1 MKLLIEGYHY
11 EERAI
16 EKLGK
21 LMGELTWRDGTKS
34 KSYVGYYYSSQL
46 NDCVFFLPKVV
57 LDEKGLLFGRYNPS
71 EVVDVTKLLEDK
83 EQGDADYRF
92 LYGFTVWLYRGL
104 REFVRLNPESGIVM
118 MKDISEVSPQGDEVS
133 NTYLD
138 IMLSLVK
145 FHEENQ
151 DYFTFVV
158 KNLHRGMN
166 KVNWTK
172 TISHS
177 QAYLGSIA
185 HCEKG
190 GTPQSLAPVYLN
202 PVNKRKMVNYD
213 EELLVIFYSIL
224 DYMRR
229 KYGFDIRINYN
240 FNLLSEVEFENYLDY
255 YGAVRMKQI
264 RYKYFSDKDLR
275 LWTLCNA
282 FFERMMEIHSSQLY
296 QDYLMVTDY
305 HVVFEAMVD
314 ELLSDKGL
322 DKGDLKAQEDGKRVD
337 HIYAYQGLINQDRI
351 FYIGDSKYYNIGA
364 GIGEYSVYKQYTY
377 ARNVIQHNL
386 SLFLE
391 DKPDENGKHKGLGK
405 DYLIYRDEDTD
416 GYSVT
421 PNFFIS
427 ARINE
432 NASKRRYDK
441 DELTPRND
449 VEKLRHFENRL
460 FDRDTL
466 LLQHYDINFLFV
478 LSLYAQSNDGLKTEF
493 RERTRRKFRENIL
506 QYLGDTY
513 QFYSLQ
519 LKPKAGQDGEDEDDE
534 QRLDAMH
541 RAIEKHFRSSIGKVF
556 RPYSDEKF
564 MYVAVEPKE
573 EFYEDNLLLLSE
585 LSKDFTIRHYKLN
598 TNPTDEINKFY
609 QIEAELSG
617 VEAVGAKV
625 LKGEKLRLED
635 FADEMFLVG
644 GWRKDKN
651 QLAWIKEHMLYN
663 VRKMIHGENRN
674 GVQRIEKG
682 LADAH
687 YLLLYEIGVE
697 APIGY
702 ELFRID
708 SYKVQEAKWMEKKG
722 YPTPSGKYIVYS
734 LELMP
739 KEFEPIDIDKV
750 LKNEMAKA
758 VREHQKKKKAY
769 GPKDF
774 EGTPV
779 YVSGREILEIMNH
792 NMG

>member
-449 VEKLRHFENRL
+449 VEKLHHFENRL

-702 ELFRID
+702 ELYRID

>member
-11 EERAI
+11 EESAI
-16 EKLGK
+16 RQLGK

-46 NDCVFFLPKVV
+46 GDCVFFLPKVV
-57 LDEKGLLFGRYNPS
+57 LDEEGLLFGRYNPS
-71 EVVDVTKLLEDK
+71 EVVEVGNLLKDK
-83 EQGDADYRF
+83 EQGEADYQF

-104 REFVRLNPESGIVM
+104 REFVRLNPDSGIVM
-118 MKDISEVSPQGDEVS
+118 MKDISEVTPQGDEVS

-177 QAYLGSIA
+177 RAYLRNTGHCGEEGGSQ
-185 HCEKG
+185 
-190 GTPQSLAPVYLN
+190 PVAPVYLN

-229 KYGFDIRINYN
+229 KYGFDIRINYC
-240 FNLLSEVEFENYLDY
+240 FNLLSEEEFENYLHY

-282 FFERMMEIHSSQLY
+282 FFEKVMEIQSSGLY

-322 DKGDLKAQEDGKRVD
+322 ANGDLKAQEDGKRVD
-337 HIYAYQGLINQDRI
+337 HIYAYQGLINQDKI
-351 FYIGDSKYYNIGA
+351 YYIGDSKYYNIGA
-364 GIGEYSVYKQYTY
+364 EMQKYSVYKQYTY

-391 DKPDENGKHKGLGK
+391 DEMDEQGRRNHVG
-405 DYLIYRDEDTD
+405 DTYLIYRDEDTD
-416 GYSVT
+416 GYSIT

-432 NASKRRYDK
+432 DANLREYDR

-478 LSLYAQSNDGLKTEF
+478 LSLYAQGNDGLKQEF
-493 RERTRRKFRENIL
+493 RERTRQKFRTNIL
-506 QYLGDTY
+506 NYLEETY
-513 QFYSLQ
+513 QFFSLQ
-519 LKPKAGQDGEDEDDE
+519 LKPKKTVGDEEDEE
-534 QRLDAMH
+534 NLDAMH
-541 RAIEKHFRSSIGKVF
+541 RAIEKHFRRSIGKVF

-564 MYVAVEPKE
+564 MYVAIEPKDI
-573 EFYEDNLLLLSE
+573 YYDDNLQLLSD
-585 LSKDFTIRHYKLN
+585 LSQDFTIRHYKLN
-598 TNPTDEINKFY
+598 TNPTDDINKFY

-617 VEAVGAKV
+617 VKTGAKEI
-625 LKGEKLRLED
+625 LKEEYLRLDD
-635 FADEMFLVG
+635 FKEEMFLIG
-644 GWRKDKN
+644 GWRKNKN
-651 QLAWIKEHMLYN
+651 QLAWIKENMLYN
-663 VRKMIHGENRN
+663 VRKKQRGKSRN
-674 GVQRIEKG
+674 GVQKIEKG
-682 LADAH
+682 IVDAH
-687 YLLLYEIGVE
+687 YLLLYEIGTDCLS
-697 APIGY
+697 Y
-702 ELFRID
+702 ELYRIEHYVCWD
-708 SYKVQEAKWMEKKG
+708 EKKMSRRG
-722 YPTPSGKYIVYS
+722 YPEPSGNYIVYK

-739 KEFEPIDIDKV
+739 KVFKPIDIDKV
-750 LKNEMAKA
+750 IRSEYMRVLE
-758 VREHQKKKKAY
+758 EHRRNQEAY
-769 GPKDF
+769 EWADF

-779 YVSGREILEIMNH
+779 YVKGKQIIEVMQI
-792 NMG
+792 

>member
-11 EERAI
+11 EQRAI
-16 EKLGK
+16 ESLGK

-57 LDEKGLLFGRYNPS
+57 LDEEGMLFGRYNPS
-71 EVVDVTKLLEDK
+71 DVVNVDEILKDR
-83 EQGDADYRF
+83 EQGLADYQF

-104 REFVRLNPESGIVM
+104 KEFVKLNPDSNIVM
-118 MKDISEVSPQGDEVS
+118 MRDISGVTLQGDEVS

-166 KVNWTK
+166 KVNWAK
-172 TISHS
+172 TISHC
-177 QAYLGSIA
+177 QAYWGDVNDASV
-185 HCEKG
+185 
-190 GTPQSLAPVYLN
+190 APVYLN

-229 KYGFDIRINYN
+229 TYGFDIKINYH
-240 FNLLSEVEFENYLDY
+240 FNLISEFEFDNYLEY
-255 YGAVRMKQI
+255 YGAIRMKQI
-264 RYKYFSDKDLR
+264 RYKYFSDKDLK

-282 FFERMMEIHSSQLY
+282 FFEKMIEIHSGKLY

-322 DKGDLKAQEDGKRVD
+322 AYGDLKSQEDGKRVD
-337 HIYAYQGLINQDRI
+337 HIYAYQGLINQDKI
-351 FYIGDSKYYNIGA
+351 YYIGDSKYYNIGSNMQK
-364 GIGEYSVYKQYTY
+364 YSVYKQYTY

-391 DKPDENGKHKGLGK
+391 DEVDEKGRKKHLG
-405 DYLIYRDEDTD
+405 DTYLIYRDEDTD
-416 GYSVT
+416 GYSIT

-432 NASKRRYDK
+432 VASMREYDK
-441 DELTPRND
+441 DELTAKND

-466 LLQHYDINFLFV
+466 LLQHYDINFLYV
-478 LSLYAQSNDGLKTEF
+478 LSLYAQSNDSLKGEF
-493 RERTRRKFRENIL
+493 REKTRRKFRDNIL
-506 QYLGDTY
+506 KYLDETY
-513 QFYSLQ
+513 QFFSLQ
-519 LKPKAGQDGEDEDDE
+519 LKPKADVLDEE
-534 QRLDAMH
+534 TENLDAM
-541 RAIEKHFRSSIGKVF
+541 RCAIEKHFRRSIGKVF
-556 RPYSDEKF
+556 RPYCDEKF
-564 MYVAVEPKE
+564 MYVAIEPKE
-573 EFYEDNLLLLSE
+573 EYYEDNLTLLSD
-585 LSKDFTIRHYKLN
+585 LSKDFTIRHYHLN

-609 QIEAELSG
+609 QIEAELTG
-617 VEAVGAKV
+617 IDTGAEKV
-625 LKGEKLRLED
+625 LKED
-635 FADEMFLVG
+635 FLNLDDFKDEVFLIG

-651 QLAWIKEHMLYN
+651 QLAWIRENMLYN
-663 VRKMIHGENRN
+663 VRKKVRGENRN
-674 GVQRIEKG
+674 GVHKIEKG
-682 LADAH
+682 EVDAH
-687 YLLLYEIGVE
+687 YLLLYEIGKE
-697 APIGY
+697 NLSY
-702 ELFRID
+702 DLYRID
-708 SYKVQEAKWMEKKG
+708 HYNFWDEKKMERHG
-722 YPTPSGKYIVYS
+722 YPEPSGKYILYK

-739 KEFEPIDIDKV
+739 KRFRQIDISQV
-750 LKNEMAKA
+750 M
-758 VREHQKKKKAY
+758 QKAY
-769 GPKDF
+769 LAELERHRKLRETYEWKDF

-779 YVSGREILEIMNH
+779 YVEGKELFPKR
-792 NMG
+792 

>member
-449 VEKLRHFENRL
+449 VEKLHHFENRL

>member
-11 EERAI
+11 EESAI
-16 EKLGK
+16 ESLGK

-46 NDCVFFLPKVV
+46 DDCVFFLPKVV
-57 LDEKGLLFGRYNPS
+57 LDEDGLLFGRYKPS
-71 EVVDVTKLLEDK
+71 DVVEVEEMLKDK
-83 EQGDADYRF
+83 EQGLADYQF
-92 LYGFTVWLYRGL
+92 LYEFTVWLYRGL
-104 REFVRLNPESGIVM
+104 REFVRLNPSSDIVM
-118 MKDISEVSPQGDEVS
+118 TKDISSVTPQGDEVS

-138 IMLSLVK
+138 IMLSLVR

-151 DYFTFVV
+151 DYLTFVV
-158 KNLHRGMN
+158 KNMHRGMN

-172 TISHS
+172 TISHC
-177 QAYLGSIA
+177 QAYGK
-185 HCEKG
+185 E
-190 GTPQSLAPVYLN
+190 TPVYLN

-224 DYMRR
+224 DYMKR
-229 KYGFDIRINYN
+229 KYGFDIKINYH

-255 YGAVRMKQI
+255 YGVIRMKQI

-364 GIGEYSVYKQYTY
+364 GLGEYSVYKQYTY

-391 DKPDENGKHKGLGK
+391 DKPDENGKRKRLGK

-416 GYSVT
+416 GYSIT

-432 NASKRRYDK
+432 IASQRGYDK
-441 DELTPRND
+441 DELTARND

-478 LSLYAQSNDGLKTEF
+478 LSLYAQSNDGLKAEF
-493 RERTRRKFRENIL
+493 REKTRRKFRENIL

-519 LKPKAGQDGEDEDDE
+519 LKPRAGQDGEDEDDE

-617 VEAVGAKV
+617 VEPVGAKV

-663 VRKMIHGENRN
+663 VRKMVLGKNRN

-687 YLLLYEIGVE
+687 YLLLYEIG
-697 APIGY
+697 ADMPSY
-702 ELFRID
+702 ELYRID
-708 SYKVQEAKWMEKKG
+708 SYKVRETKWMEKYG
-722 YPTPSGKYIVYS
+722 YPEPSGKYIVYR
-734 LELMP
+734 LESMP
-739 KEFEPIDIDKV
+739 KEFERIDLDKV

-758 VREHQKKKKAY
+758 VREHQKRKEDY

-779 YVSGREILEIMNH
+779 YLTGREIMEIMN
-792 NMG
+792 

>member
-11 EERAI
+11 EQRAI
-16 EKLGK
+16 ESLGK

-34 KSYVGYYYSSQL
+34 KSFVGYYYSSQL

-57 LDEKGLLFGRYNPS
+57 LDEEGMLFGRYNPS
-71 EVVDVTKLLEDK
+71 DVVNVDEILKDR
-83 EQGDADYRF
+83 EQGLADYQF

-104 REFVRLNPESGIVM
+104 KEFVKLNPGSNIVM
-118 MKDISEVSPQGDEVS
+118 MRDISGVTLQGDEVS

-166 KVNWTK
+166 KVNWAK
-172 TISHS
+172 TISHC
-177 QAYLGSIA
+177 QAYWGDVNDASI
-185 HCEKG
+185 
-190 GTPQSLAPVYLN
+190 APVYLN

-229 KYGFDIRINYN
+229 TYGFDIKINYH
-240 FNLLSEVEFENYLDY
+240 FNLISEFEFDNYLEY
-255 YGAVRMKQI
+255 YGAIRMKQI
-264 RYKYFSDKDLR
+264 RYKYFSDKDLK

-282 FFERMMEIHSSQLY
+282 FFEKMIEIHSSKLY

-322 DKGDLKAQEDGKRVD
+322 AYGDLKSQEDGKRVD
-337 HIYAYQGLINQDRI
+337 HIYAYQGLINQDKI
-351 FYIGDSKYYNIGA
+351 YYIGDSKYYNIGSNMQK
-364 GIGEYSVYKQYTY
+364 YSVYKQYTY

-391 DKPDENGKHKGLGK
+391 DEVDEKGRKKHLG
-405 DYLIYRDEDTD
+405 DTYLIYRDEDTD
-416 GYSVT
+416 GYSIT

-432 NASKRRYDK
+432 VASMREYDK
-441 DELTPRND
+441 DELTAKND

-466 LLQHYDINFLFV
+466 LLQHYDINFLYV
-478 LSLYAQSNDGLKTEF
+478 LSLYAQSNDSLKGEF
-493 RERTRRKFRENIL
+493 REKTRRKFRDNIL
-506 QYLGDTY
+506 KYLDETY
-513 QFYSLQ
+513 QFFSLQ
-519 LKPKAGQDGEDEDDE
+519 LKPKADVLDEE
-534 QRLDAMH
+534 TENLDAM
-541 RAIEKHFRSSIGKVF
+541 RCAIEKHFRRSIGKVF

-564 MYVAVEPKE
+564 MYVAIEPKE
-573 EFYEDNLLLLSE
+573 EYYEDNLTLLSD
-585 LSKDFTIRHYKLN
+585 LSKDFTIRHYHLN

-609 QIEAELSG
+609 QIEAELTG
-617 VEAVGAKV
+617 IDTGAEKV
-625 LKGEKLRLED
+625 LKED
-635 FADEMFLVG
+635 FLNLDDFKDEVFLIG

-651 QLAWIKEHMLYN
+651 QLAWIRENMLYN
-663 VRKMIHGENRN
+663 VRKKVRGENRN
-674 GVQRIEKG
+674 GVHKIEKG
-682 LADAH
+682 EVDAH
-687 YLLLYEIGVE
+687 YLLLYEIGKE
-697 APIGY
+697 NLSY
-702 ELFRID
+702 DLYRID
-708 SYKVQEAKWMEKKG
+708 HYNFWDEKKMERHG
-722 YPTPSGKYIVYS
+722 YPEPFGKYILYK

-739 KEFEPIDIDKV
+739 KRFRQIDLSQVI
-750 LKNEMAKA
+750 
-758 VREHQKKKKAY
+758 QKAY
-769 GPKDF
+769 LAELERHRKLREAYEWKDF

-779 YVSGREILEIMNH
+779 YVEGKELFLKSEGSKRIH
-792 NMG
+792 

>member
-1 MKLLIEGYHY
+1 MKLLIEGFHY
-11 EERAI
+11 EEKAI
-16 EKLGK
+16 EELGR

-46 NDCVFFLPKVV
+46 DDCVFFLPKVV
-57 LDEKGLLFGRYNPS
+57 LDEDKMLFGRYNPS
-71 EVVDVTKLLEDK
+71 KVVDVKEMLNDK
-83 EQGDADYRF
+83 EQGEADYQF

-104 REFVRLNPESGIVM
+104 KEFLRLNPESSIVM
-118 MKDISEVSPQGDEVS
+118 TKDISGVTPQGDEVS

-138 IMLSLVK
+138 IMLSLVR
-145 FHEENQ
+145 FNEENQ
-151 DYFTFVV
+151 DYLTFVV
-158 KNLHRGMN
+158 KNMHRGMN

-172 TISHS
+172 TISHC
-177 QAYLGSIA
+177 QAYG
-185 HCEKG
+185 EE
-190 GTPQSLAPVYLN
+190 TPVYLN

-224 DYMRR
+224 DYMKRT
-229 KYGFDIRINYN
+229 YGFDIKINYH
-240 FNLLSEVEFENYLDY
+240 FNLISEMEFQNYLDY
-255 YGAVRMKQI
+255 YGVIRMKQI

-282 FFERMMEIHSSQLY
+282 FFEKMMEIHSSQLY

-351 FYIGDSKYYNIGA
+351 YYIGDSKYYNIGE
-364 GIGEYSVYKQYTY
+364 GLGEYSVYKQYTY

-391 DKPDENGKHKGLGK
+391 DELDENGKRKGLGK

-416 GYSVT
+416 GYSIT

-432 NASKRRYDK
+432 NACQREYFK
-441 DELTPRND
+441 DELTARDD

-478 LSLYAQSNDGLKTEF
+478 LSLYAQSNDGLKAEF
-493 RERTRRKFRENIL
+493 RERTRKKFRENIL
-506 QYLGDTY
+506 QYLDSTY

-519 LKPKAGQDGEDEDDE
+519 LKPKVGQEGDDDEDEE
-534 QRLDAMH
+534 QGLDAMH

-573 EFYEDNLLLLSE
+573 EYYEDNLQLLSE

-617 VEAVGAKV
+617 VEAVGAKI
-625 LKGEKLRLED
+625 LKDEKLKLED
-635 FADEMFLVG
+635 FADEMFLIG
-644 GWRKDKN
+644 GWRRDKN
-651 QLAWIKEHMLYN
+651 QLAWIKENMLYN
-663 VRKMIHGENRN
+663 VRKMVQGENRN
-674 GVQRIEKG
+674 GVQRIGKG

-687 YLLLYEIGVE
+687 YLLLYEIGVDM
-697 APIGY
+697 PTY
-702 ELFRID
+702 ELYRID
-708 SYKVQEAKWMEKKG
+708 HYSVRDTKWMAKHD
-722 YPTPSGKYIVYS
+722 YPAPSGKYIIYK
-734 LELMP
+734 LEQMP
-739 KEFEPIDIDKV
+739 KAFNTINIDKV
-750 LKNEMAKA
+750 LKSEMAKA
-758 VREHQKKKKAY
+758 VREHQKKNENY

-779 YVSGREILEIMNH
+779 YLSGREILEIIR
-792 NMG
+792 

>member
-11 EERAI
+11 EESAI
-16 EKLGK
+16 ESLGK

-46 NDCVFFLPKVV
+46 GDCVFFLPKVV
-57 LDEKGLLFGRYNPS
+57 LDEEGLLFGRYNPA
-71 EVVDVTKLLEDK
+71 EVVEVGNLLKDK

-104 REFVRLNPESGIVM
+104 REFVRLNPDSDIVM

-177 QAYLGSIA
+177 QAYLG
-185 HCEKG
+185 KG
-190 GTPQSLAPVYLN
+190 KSGEQGDGCHPIAPVYLN

-229 KYGFDIRINYN
+229 KYGFDIRINYH
-240 FNLLSEVEFENYLDY
+240 FNLIPEVEFENYLDY
-255 YGAVRMKQI
+255 YGVVRMKQI

-275 LWTLCNA
+275 LWTLCND
-282 FFERMMEIHSSQLY
+282 FFERTSKIQSSGLY

-322 DKGDLKAQEDGKRVD
+322 ADGDLKEQEDGKRVD
-337 HIYAYQGLINQDRI
+337 HIYAYQGLINQDKI

-364 GIGEYSVYKQYTY
+364 DMQKYSVYKQYTY

-391 DKPDENGKHKGLGK
+391 DEKDEQGKRKHVG
-405 DYLIYRDEDTD
+405 DTYLIYRDEDTD
-416 GYSVT
+416 GYSIT

-427 ARINE
+427 ARINGD
-432 NASKRRYDK
+432 ASQREYDR

-478 LSLYAQSNDGLKTEF
+478 LSLYAQGNEGLKQEF
-493 RERTRRKFRENIL
+493 KERTRQKFRANIL
-506 QYLGDTY
+506 SYLEDTY
-513 QFYSLQ
+513 QFFSLQ
-519 LKPKAGQDGEDEDDE
+519 LKPKKAMDGEEE
-534 QRLDAMH
+534 EEGLDAMQ
-541 RAIEKHFRSSIGKVF
+541 RAIERHFRRSIGKVF

-564 MYVAVEPKE
+564 MYVAIEPRDAYYE
-573 EFYEDNLLLLSE
+573 ENLQLLSE
-585 LSKDFTIRHYKLN
+585 LSQDFTIRHYHLN

-617 VEAVGAKV
+617 VVTGAKEI
-625 LKGEKLRLED
+625 LKEEYLRMED
-635 FADEMFLVG
+635 FKDEVFLIG
-644 GWRKDKN
+644 GWRKDKG
-651 QLAWIKEHMLYN
+651 QLAWVKENMLYN
-663 VRKMIHGENRN
+663 VRKKMRGKGRN
-674 GVQRIEKG
+674 GVQKIEKG
-682 LADAH
+682 VVDAH
-687 YLLLYEIGVE
+687 YLLLYEIGAE
-697 APIGY
+697 STSY
-702 ELFRID
+702 ELYRID
-708 SYKVQEAKWMEKKG
+708 HCAYWDERKMARKG
-722 YPTPSGKYIVYS
+722 YPEPSGKYIVYK

-739 KEFEPIDIDKV
+739 KVFRQIDYMKV
-750 LKNEMAKA
+750 VLNEYTRVLEEHRKNQQAFGWA
-758 VREHQKKKKAY
+758 
-769 GPKDF
+769 DF

-779 YVSGREILEIMNH
+779 YVTGSEIIGLEALLE
-792 NMG
+792 

>member
-11 EERAI
+11 EESAI

-57 LDEKGLLFGRYNPS
+57 LDEEGLLFGRYNPS
-71 EVVDVTKLLEDK
+71 EVVDVTQLLKDK
-83 EQGDADYRF
+83 EQGDADYQF

-151 DYFTFVV
+151 NYFTFVV

-177 QAYLGSIA
+177 QAYLGSISLDG
-185 HCEKG
+185 KG
-190 GTPQSLAPVYLN
+190 ESCLQKAPIYLN

-282 FFERMMEIHSSQLY
+282 FFEKVVEIQSSGLY

-322 DKGDLKAQEDGKRVD
+322 ADGDLKAQEDGKRVD
-337 HIYAYQGLINQDRI
+337 HIYAYQGLINQDKI
-351 FYIGDSKYYNIGA
+351 YYIGDSKYYNIGA
-364 GIGEYSVYKQYTY
+364 DMQKYSVYKQYTY

-391 DKPDENGKHKGLGK
+391 DEKDEQGRKRHVG
-405 DYLIYRDEDTD
+405 DTYLIYRDEDTD
-416 GYSVT
+416 GYSIT

-432 NASKRRYDK
+432 DASQREYDK

-478 LSLYAQSNDGLKTEF
+478 LSLYAQSNEGLKQEF
-493 RERTRRKFRENIL
+493 RERTRQKFRKNIL
-506 QYLGDTY
+506 QYLEETY
-513 QFYSLQ
+513 QFFSLQ
-519 LKPKAGQDGEDEDDE
+519 LKPKKKEEDGEEE
-534 QRLDAMH
+534 EEYGLDAMQ
-541 RAIEKHFRSSIGKVF
+541 RAIEKHFRRSIGKVF

-564 MYVAVEPKE
+564 MYVAIEPRDAYYDE
-573 EFYEDNLLLLSE
+573 NLLLLSD
-585 LSKDFTIRHYKLN
+585 LSQDFTIRHYKLN

-617 VEAVGAKV
+617 VETGAKKV
-625 LKGEKLRLED
+625 LKEEYLRLED
-635 FADEMFLVG
+635 FKDEVFLIG
-644 GWRKDKN
+644 GWRRDKN
-651 QLAWIKEHMLYN
+651 QLGWIQENMLYN
-663 VRKMIHGENRN
+663 VRKKVRGKSRN
-674 GVQRIEKG
+674 GVQKIEKG
-682 LADAH
+682 IVDAH
-687 YLLLYEIGVE
+687 YLLLYEIGAE
-697 APIGY
+697 SMAY
-702 ELFRID
+702 DLYRID
-708 SYKVQEAKWMEKKG
+708 HCSYWDEKKMARKG
-722 YPTPSGKYIVYS
+722 YPEPSGKYIVYK

-739 KEFEPIDIDKV
+739 KVFKQIDIAKV
-750 LKNEMAKA
+750 IRSEYTRVLEEHRKNKE
-758 VREHQKKKKAY
+758 AY
-769 GPKDF
+769 EWADF
-774 EGTPV
+774 EGTPL
-779 YVSGREILEIMNH
+779 YVTGKEIME
-792 NMG
+792 MQAE

>member
-11 EERAI
+11 EQRAI
-16 EKLGK
+16 ECLGE

-57 LDEKGLLFGRYNPS
+57 LDEDGKLFGRYNPS
-71 EVVDVTKLLEDK
+71 KVVNVDEILKDK
-83 EQGDADYRF
+83 EQGLSDYQF

-104 REFVRLNPESGIVM
+104 REFVRLNPESSIVM
-118 MKDISEVSPQGDEVS
+118 MRDISGVTLQGEDVS

-177 QAYLGSIA
+177 HAYFGNRNN
-185 HCEKG
+185 G
-190 GTPQSLAPVYLN
+190 RPVAPVYLN
-202 PVNKRKMVNYD
+202 PVNKLKMVNYD

-229 KYGFDIRINYN
+229 TYGFDIKINYN
-240 FNLLSEVEFENYLDY
+240 FNLIPEVEFENYLEY
-255 YGAVRMKQI
+255 YGAMRMKQI
-264 RYKYFSDKDLR
+264 RYKYFSDKDLK

-282 FFERMMEIHSSQLY
+282 FFEKMMEIHSNRLY

-314 ELLSDKGL
+314 ELLSDRGL
-322 DKGDLKAQEDGKRVD
+322 DKGDLKSQEDGKRVD
-337 HIYAYQGLINQDRI
+337 HIYAYQGLINQDKI
-351 FYIGDSKYYNIGA
+351 YYIGDSKYYNIGA
-364 GIGEYSVYKQYTY
+364 DMQKYSVYKQYTY

-391 DKPDENGKHKGLGK
+391 DEVDDKGRKKHLG
-405 DYLIYRDEDTD
+405 DTYLIYRDEDTD
-416 GYSVT
+416 GYSIT

-432 NASKRRYDK
+432 VASQREYDK
-441 DELTPRND
+441 DELTAKND

-466 LLQHYDINFLFV
+466 LLQHYDINFLYV
-478 LSLYAQSNDGLKTEF
+478 LSLYAQSNDGLKLEF
-493 RERTRRKFRENIL
+493 REKTRRKFRANIL
-506 QYLGDTY
+506 KYLGETY
-513 QFYSLQ
+513 QFFSLQ
-519 LKPKAGQDGEDEDDE
+519 LKPQKEAGKYEDDE
-534 QRLDAMH
+534 EHFDAM
-541 RAIEKHFRSSIGKVF
+541 RCAIEKHFRRSIGKVF

-573 EFYEDNLLLLSE
+573 EYYDDNLLLLSD
-585 LSKDFTIRHYKLN
+585 LSKDFTIRHYHLN
-598 TNPTDEINKFY
+598 TNPTDEINKFF

-617 VEAVGAKV
+617 VETGAEHV
-625 LKGEKLRLED
+625 LVEEYLNLED
-635 FADEMFLVG
+635 FKNEVFLVG

-651 QLAWIKEHMLYN
+651 QLAWIREKMLYN
-663 VRKMIHGENRN
+663 VRKKVKGVNRN
-674 GVQRIEKG
+674 GVHKIEKG
-682 LADAH
+682 EVDAH
-687 YLLLYEIGVE
+687 YLLLYEIGNE
-697 APIGY
+697 TSSY
-702 ELFRID
+702 ELYRID
-708 SYKVQEAKWMEKKG
+708 HYNYWDEKRMERHG
-722 YPTPSGKYIVYS
+722 YPAPSGKYIVYK

-739 KEFEPIDIDKV
+739 KKFQKIDILQV
-750 LKNEMAKA
+750 I
-758 VREHQKKKKAY
+758 KKAY
-769 GPKDF
+769 LAELEEHRKKHEAYEWSDF
-774 EGTPV
+774 EGTPI
-779 YVSGREILEIMNH
+779 YVEGKDLVKACE
-792 NMG
+792 G

>member
-11 EERAI
+11 EQRAI
-16 EKLGK
+16 ESLGK

-57 LDEKGLLFGRYNPS
+57 LDEEGMLFGRYNPS
-71 EVVDVTKLLEDK
+71 DVVNVDEILKDR
-83 EQGDADYRF
+83 EQGLADYQF

-104 REFVRLNPESGIVM
+104 KEFVKLNPDSNIVM
-118 MKDISEVSPQGDEVS
+118 MRDISGVTLQGDEVS

-166 KVNWTK
+166 KVNWAK
-172 TISHS
+172 TISHC
-177 QAYLGSIA
+177 QAYWGDVNDASV
-185 HCEKG
+185 
-190 GTPQSLAPVYLN
+190 APVYLN

-224 DYMRR
+224 DYMCRT
-229 KYGFDIRINYN
+229 YGFDIKINYK
-240 FNLLSEVEFENYLDY
+240 FNLIPEVEFENYLEY

-264 RYKYFSDKDLR
+264 RYKYFSDKDLK

-282 FFERMMEIHSSQLY
+282 FFEKMIEIHSGKLY

-322 DKGDLKAQEDGKRVD
+322 AYGDLKSQEDGKRVD
-337 HIYAYQGLINQDRI
+337 HIYAYQGLINQDKI
-351 FYIGDSKYYNIGA
+351 YYIGDSKYYNIGSNMQK
-364 GIGEYSVYKQYTY
+364 YSVYKQYTY

-391 DKPDENGKHKGLGK
+391 DEVDEKGRKKHLG
-405 DYLIYRDEDTD
+405 DTYLIYRDEDTD
-416 GYSVT
+416 GYSIT

-432 NASKRRYDK
+432 VASMREYDK
-441 DELTPRND
+441 DELTAKND

-466 LLQHYDINFLFV
+466 LLQHYDINFLYV
-478 LSLYAQSNDGLKTEF
+478 LSLYAQSNDSLKGEF
-493 RERTRRKFRENIL
+493 REKTRRKFRDNIL
-506 QYLGDTY
+506 KYLDETY
-513 QFYSLQ
+513 QFFSLQ
-519 LKPKAGQDGEDEDDE
+519 LKPKADVLDEE
-534 QRLDAMH
+534 TENLDAM
-541 RAIEKHFRSSIGKVF
+541 RCAIEKHFRRSIGKVF
-556 RPYSDEKF
+556 RPYCDEKF
-564 MYVAVEPKE
+564 MYVAIEPKE
-573 EFYEDNLLLLSE
+573 EYYEDNLTLLSD
-585 LSKDFTIRHYKLN
+585 LSKDFTIRHYHLN

-609 QIEAELSG
+609 QIEAELTG
-617 VEAVGAKV
+617 IDTGAEKV
-625 LKGEKLRLED
+625 LKED
-635 FADEMFLVG
+635 FLNLDDFKDEVFLIG

-651 QLAWIKEHMLYN
+651 QLAWIRENMLYN
-663 VRKMIHGENRN
+663 VRKKVRGENRN
-674 GVQRIEKG
+674 GVHKIEKG
-682 LADAH
+682 EVDAH
-687 YLLLYEIGVE
+687 YLLLYEIGKE
-697 APIGY
+697 NLSY
-702 ELFRID
+702 DLYRID
-708 SYKVQEAKWMEKKG
+708 HYNFWDEKKMERHG
-722 YPTPSGKYIVYS
+722 YPEPSGKYILYK

-739 KEFEPIDIDKV
+739 KRFRQIDLSQVI
-750 LKNEMAKA
+750 
-758 VREHQKKKKAY
+758 QKAY
-769 GPKDF
+769 LAELERHRKLREAYEWKDF

-779 YVSGREILEIMNH
+779 YVEGKELFLKSEGSKRIH
-792 NMG
+792 

>member
-702 ELFRID
+702 ELYRID